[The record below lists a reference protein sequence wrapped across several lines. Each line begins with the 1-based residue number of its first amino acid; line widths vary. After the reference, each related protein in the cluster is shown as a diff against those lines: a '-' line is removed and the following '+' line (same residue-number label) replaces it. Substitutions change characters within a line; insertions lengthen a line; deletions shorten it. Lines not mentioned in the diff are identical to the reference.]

1 MFNIKD
7 NFMILKKIKKYF
19 GLDLPVRDIIL
30 QFQLPSVSEQLA
42 VGYGRDKNFI
52 DRLDAAKE
60 NPEEYFSILRNAI
73 KRMNRCAMKP
83 RHRLILTREI
93 LELFYPA
100 ALESLTEMA
109 DKKRNSG
116 GGGVKTFPK
125 SKIENTH
132 WRTWQ
137 KLPKY

>member
-1 MFNIKD
+1 MQLIADVVQIYNNYDF
-7 NFMILKKIKKYF
+7 KKLTKENKWNESKKNW
-19 GLDLPVRDIIL
+19 V
-30 QFQLPSVSEQLA
+30 
-42 VGYGRDKNFI
+42 
-52 DRLDAAKE
+52 KE

-116 GGGVKTFPK
+116 GVKTFPK